1 MSEEVC
7 YISVSGP
14 MFSSTNRYFLSKVL
28 SSVFL
33 SCRWVYTN
41 IHIISLQ
48 CHATLLIVLPGIAYT
63 VWCFKEKK
71 EIKMMYN
78 GASGVQLAS
87 GIQESHKS
95 DLLSSVVLISCQV
108 TIRFDQ

>member
-1 MSEEVC
+1 MYLYLRFHQQVGIFFPKYC
-7 YISVSGP
+7 
-14 MFSSTNRYFLSKVL
+14 L
-28 SSVFL
+28 
-33 SCRWVYTN
+33 
-41 IHIISLQ
+41 HIISL
-48 CHATLLIVLPGIAYT
+48 HPRATLLIILPGIT
-63 VWCFKEKK
+63 SMVWCFKDKK

-78 GASGVQLAS
+78 GASGVQVAS